1 MKRIM
6 LSVILALGIHGL
18 LLGME
23 FDWLKKAFPGSP
35 KSRII
40 SMTLTY
46 MHPQNHAEKPAVSKP
61 VFPQNKVLDKKQ
73 KQVVKSQPPKKRL
86 IPKKTIKTPIK
97 PVEKK
102 IPQEISE
109 EKHLSKTEHSYEPE
123 HPQSIEETFRQE
135 PEKNTDDIPNEIL
148 GSIEKKMEITNP
160 KIIREAKPMYLKNSA
175 PQYPRIAR
183 KRGFQ
188 GTVVLE
194 VRVDKDGSVGELRLF
209 ASSGHKIL
217 DRAAMASVKDWLF
230 EPGMRGNEKVEMWVR
245 VPIRFQLN

>member
-1 MKRIM
+1 M
-6 LSVILALGIHGL
+6 LSLILALGIHGL
-18 LLGME
+18 FLGME
-23 FDWLKKAFPGSP
+23 FDWLKQAFPVSP
-35 KSRII
+35 KSRAI

-46 MHPQNHAEKPAVSKP
+46 IHPQNHAEKPVVSKP
-61 VFPQNKVLDKKQ
+61 VSPQNKMLDKKQ

-86 IPKKTIKTPIK
+86 IPTKTIKTPIK

-109 EKHLSKTEHSYEPE
+109 EKHLSKNEPSYVPE
-123 HPQSIEETFRQE
+123 HPQFIEETFRQE
-135 PEKNTDDIPNEIL
+135 PEKNTDDIPKEIL

-175 PQYPRIAR
+175 PQYPITAR

-194 VRVDKDGSVGELRLF
+194 VFIDKDGSVGELRLF